1 MLSIHLSYGFFDNI
15 EYARD
20 VTYSEYM
27 KWDTPI
33 KGPAGTWIELFKF
46 KIGGLL
52 KKEKQFCFFYK
63 SPLSSQKLGQFTVTE
78 ANSQKCE
85 WSPDLKSYLNEDEIE
100 YITFSKN
107 KEELTFKYRKKS
119 RLKAVTI
126 TFFNMSERIPGVVLI
141 PPGKELVEKKKKEL
155 GLLCGQ
161 RNSEAC
167 VRKVDSSRLD
177 QCQEMEKYFFCNPGT
192 TLSCK
197 DQKVFCL

>member
-1 MLSIHLSYGFFDNI
+1 
-15 EYARD
+15 
-20 VTYSEYM
+20 M